1 MLGAKPDH
9 EFYRDGNE
17 YNIVY
22 QGHELR
28 VRAVLLRGLLGF
40 DVQRGR
46 PAWHHRRAGRHDP

>member
-1 MLGAKPDH
+1 MIHALAGQVLGAKPDH

-28 VRAVLLRGLLGF
+28 VSRRRHRAVGIFG
-40 DVQRGR
+40 VGV
-46 PAWHHRRAGRHDP
+46 RAGGGT